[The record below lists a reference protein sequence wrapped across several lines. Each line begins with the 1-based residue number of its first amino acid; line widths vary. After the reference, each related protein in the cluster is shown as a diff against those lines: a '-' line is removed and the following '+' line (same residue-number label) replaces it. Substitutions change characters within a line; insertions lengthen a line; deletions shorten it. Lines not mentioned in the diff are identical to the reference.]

1 MRWIAAAL
9 AAMLSVMALTLPARA
24 MSVTPV
30 LVDLKPGGAEASGQ
44 IRVINT
50 ASGPLPVELTAK
62 VATVDANGEVKTVD
76 EGADD
81 LLIFPPQAV
90 IPANGTQVFRLQWV
104 GDPAIKQSKTFIISV
119 SQQPVAM
126 PQGVSGIQLLYDF
139 EVVVNVAPLEGE
151 PALSVVGAELTKD
164 EKGERRAAVTITN
177 ASDVHGYLSGAKLRL
192 ALLDDAGKEIW
203 SKSWIPEEVAGKV
216 GIGLVQPHATRR
228 FVLPFDLPPGGD
240 KITAEISY
248 EGRR

>member
-1 MRWIAAAL
+1 MACLGVAVAATQ
-9 AAMLSVMALTLPARA
+9 SSA

-30 LVDLKPGGAEASGQ
+30 LVDLRAGGSQTSGQ
-44 IRVINT
+44 IRVLNT
-50 ASGPLPVELTAK
+50 GGGQLPVELTAK
-62 VATVDANGEVKTVD
+62 LATVDANGEVTTTD
-76 EGADD
+76 AGADD

-104 GDPAIKQSKTFIISV
+104 GDPAIKQSKTFILSV

-151 PALSVVGAELTKD
+151 PALSIVSADLVKD
-164 EKGERRAAVTITN
+164 DKGERRAAVTVTN
-177 ASDVHGYLSGAKLRL
+177 ASDVHGYLSGTKLRL
-192 ALLDDAGKEIW
+192 ALLDGAGKEIW

-228 FVLPFDLPPGGD
+228 FVLPFDLPPGGE
-240 KITAEISY
+240 KLTAEIAY